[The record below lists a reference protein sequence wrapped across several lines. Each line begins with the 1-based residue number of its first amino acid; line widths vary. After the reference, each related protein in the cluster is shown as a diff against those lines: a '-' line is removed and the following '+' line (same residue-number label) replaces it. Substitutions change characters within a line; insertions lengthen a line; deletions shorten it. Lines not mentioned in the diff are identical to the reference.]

1 MEFEPDLDVF
11 DLFDDGRFS
20 DAAGVLDEILDQDPK
35 NGTALGLR
43 SVCAREMGDE
53 GASLAFARIAVQR
66 DPENAFAHW
75 TLGAILEDAR
85 RYEEA
90 ETAALRCLEI
100 APWHVLGYTLL
111 AHVHFGRGRWPEA
124 IAAADAG
131 LAVDPA
137 DEGCQA
143 LRMVALRNRDGS
155 NRWAGSLDSLLRR
168 FPASSWVRA
177 GQGWAA
183 LEGGGAADA
192 RMHFEQALS
201 LDPTS
206 EWARS
211 GLIEATKA
219 QNPIYRLI
227 LRFFLWFDR
236 LPTRLRW
243 GIIAAGLILFA
254 ALRDATRADPTLAPV
269 AVPLMASWVV
279 FVLLSWTVRPL
290 SDFLLWLDVSTRP
303 LITDQRRQAAHWV
316 AGTLGTALL
325 MAVVAAITGSER
337 AGVVALGTAALIVP
351 MSAVF
356 HCPTGWTRRV
366 MGWFTAMAAALIAI
380 SAIPGVSSAGYLVGA
395 SIIMSVVG
403 SWIGNLLATTRPAG

>member
-1 MEFEPDLDVF
+1 MEYEPDLDVF
-11 DLFDDGRFS
+11 DLFEDGRFS
-20 DAAGVLDEILDQDPK
+20 EAASVLDVILDQDPK

-43 SVCAREMGDE
+43 SVCARELGDE

-75 TLGAILEDAR
+75 TLGAVLEDAR

-90 ETAALRCLEI
+90 ETAALRCLEL

-155 NRWAGSLDSLLRR
+155 NRWAGSLESLLRR
-168 FPASSWVRA
+168 FPASSWVRS

-192 RMHFEQALS
+192 RTHFEQALT

-219 QNPIYRLI
+219 RNPVYRLV

-254 ALRDATRADPTLAPV
+254 AFRDATSANPGLAPV
-269 AVPLMASWVV
+269 TLPLMAFWVA

-290 SDFLLWLDVSTRP
+290 SDFLLWLDVSTRR
-303 LITDQRRQAAHWV
+303 LIPDQRRTAAQLV
-316 AGTLGTALL
+316 AGTLGAAIFLG
-325 MAVVAAITGSER
+325 VVAAITRSER
-337 AGVVALGTAALIVP
+337 AGVVALGTAVLIVP

-356 HCPTGWTRRV
+356 HCPAGWPRRA
-366 MGWFTAMAAALIAI
+366 MAWFTAAAAAPILI
-380 SAIPGVSSAGYLVGA
+380 SALPGVSSAGYLVGG
-395 SIIMSVVG
+395 SIVMSVVG
-403 SWIGNLLATTRPAG
+403 SWIGNFLATTRPGG

>member
-1 MEFEPDLDVF
+1 M
-11 DLFDDGRFS
+11 
-20 DAAGVLDEILDQDPK
+20 
-35 NGTALGLR
+35 
-43 SVCAREMGDE
+43 
-53 GASLAFARIAVQR
+53 
-66 DPENAFAHW
+66 
-75 TLGAILEDAR
+75 
-85 RYEEA
+85 
-90 ETAALRCLEI
+90 
-100 APWHVLGYTLL
+100 LGYTLL

-143 LRMVALRNRDGS
+143 LRIVALRNRDGS
-155 NRWAGSLDSLLRR
+155 NRWASSLGSLLKR
-168 FPASSWVRA
+168 FPASSWVRT

-183 LEGGGAADA
+183 LEGGAATDA
-192 RMHFEQALS
+192 VTHFEQALT

-219 QNPIYRLI
+219 QNAIYRII

-254 ALRDATRADPTLAPV
+254 ALRDATQADPSLAPV
-269 AVPLMASWVV
+269 TYPLMASWVG

-290 SDFLLWLDVSTRP
+290 SDFVLWLDVSTRP
-303 LITDQRRQAAHWV
+303 LIRGARRQAAHWV
-316 AGTLGTALL
+316 AGTMGSALS
-325 MAVVAAITGSER
+325 MAAVAAITRSER
-337 AGVVALGTAALIVP
+337 AGVVALGAAALIVP

-356 HCPTGWTRRV
+356 HCPAGRPRRA
-366 MGWFTAMAAALIAI
+366 MAWFTAVAAMPIVVAAV
-380 SAIPGVSSAGYLVGA
+380 PGVSIAGYLVGA
-395 SIIMSVVG
+395 SVIMSVVG
-403 SWIGNLLATTRPAG
+403 SWVGNFLATTRPAG